1 MKFSGISDKAVVL
14 MADIFPTGY
23 FAAKNAFKELTPKLI
38 AQATVVVIGCGYVKL
53 HLGEIWSLTIGD
65 KSGWIVCRYQCGA
78 LQTKEPAGG
87 RFSPITPEPGEV
99 LRCRA
104 VEFSGRSGGS

>member
-1 MKFSGISDKAVVL
+1 MKCSGISDKAVVL

-53 HLGEIWSLTIGD
+53 HEGELLILTIDD
-65 KSGWIVCRYQCGA
+65 KSGWIVCRYQCRA
-78 LQTKEPAGG
+78 LQAKEPAGG
-87 RFSPITPEPGEV
+87 RFSPITPEPGKV

-104 VEFSGRSGGS
+104 MEFPGRSGGS

>member
-1 MKFSGISDKAVVL
+1 MPFADGTAMKFSDISDKAIVL

-38 AQATVVVIGCGYVKL
+38 SQATVVVIGCGYVKL
-53 HLGEIWSLTIGD
+53 HLGNWWVLTIVD

-78 LQTKEPAGG
+78 L
-87 RFSPITPEPGEV
+87 
-99 LRCRA
+99 
-104 VEFSGRSGGS
+104 